1 MNRIQAFANLLQMA
15 DSVEAT
21 VKVKGKHTV
30 VPLGCIVEVPCK
42 VNIGKFSQT
51 QTMIFQQE
59 ETELTEG
66 LDCTGSTISKK
77 Y

>member
-21 VKVKGKHTV
+21 VNVKGKHTV
-30 VPLGCIVEVPCK
+30 VPLGCIAEVPCK
-42 VNIGKFSQT
+42 ANIGNFS